1 MQRDLPS
8 IEQELPVQR
17 AHQGHGIGDQHQSVA
32 TLAAKGDT
40 QACRI
45 DVDAVADDPCKQP
58 VVIKRRAHQPRLPPA
73 QLRHGIEQ
81 MGYASDAAIGG

>member
-1 MQRDLPS
+1 VQGDWPS

-45 DVDAVADDPCKQP
+45 DVMPSQMIPANSLLSSR
-58 VVIKRRAHQPRLPPA
+58 RRAHQPRLPPA

-81 MGYASDAAIGG
+81 MVRQ